1 MAVRQLSELILDD
14 DQKFIKFFNG
24 RLLSGEDL
32 SREQASNREA
42 RRRTGL
48 AIGYGIAKGLEVTIR
63 NRSRQGAMVQVAKG
77 MAVNRHGHIVTLPET
92 VDLALI
98 HTRTVPPPGQG
109 ARLFQ
114 DCDPITGVYVAGADV
129 YLLTICP
136 AEGEQGRA
144 QVSGLGTGHL
154 GCNAKYLVEGVR
166 FRLLKLN
173 LSLTEL
179 SDQAPLRN
187 RVAYQCF
194 GMDELKAFEQTPF
207 GPRAS
212 GYGLIDRLRRENQ
225 LTDCEVPLALVSW
238 RDEGIQ
244 FVDMWSVRR
253 RIIQPS
259 ANGDWDYTIGDRRRA
274 EAEAMV
280 LQFQEQ
286 IKEVPTPQT
295 RKAGDIFRYLP
306 PVGVLPLSD
315 VMFNGQYEKLFNKAT
330 DGLIFFKDKTYRS
343 PAFIEGARVEA
354 LMRDALAY
362 PPIDLSNG
370 EMVWLYLVRENIE
383 AIQTRRANGPTPF
396 MILVNGHMP
405 FVGETRFDLSR
416 WDYSNY
422 TSVLLGVKSA

>member
-32 SREQASNREA
+32 SREQASHREA

-48 AIGYGIAKGLEVTIR
+48 AIGYGIVEGLEVTIR

-77 MAVNRHGHIVTLPET
+77 LALNRHGHVVMLPESA
-92 VDLALI
+92 DLALI
-98 HTRTVPPPGQG
+98 HTRTVPPPGQD
-109 ARLFQ
+109 ATLFQ
-114 DCDPITGVYVAGADV
+114 DCDPISGVYVAGADV

-144 QVSGLGTGHL
+144 QVSGLATGHV

-173 LSLTEL
+173 LPQTEL
-179 SDQAPLRN
+179 SDQAHLRN

-194 GMDELKAFEQTPF
+194 GVDDLQPFERMPF
-207 GPRAS
+207 GPRAD

-225 LTDCEVPLALVSW
+225 LTDCEVPLGLVSW
-238 RDEGIQ
+238 LDEGIQ

-253 RIIQPS
+253 RIIKPS
-259 ANGDWDYTIGDRRRA
+259 ANGEWDYTIGDRRRA

-286 IKEVPTPQT
+286 IKEIATPQL
-295 RKAGDIFRYLP
+295 KEASENLRYLP

-315 VMFNGQYEKLFNKAT
+315 PMVKFQYQKLFNKAT
-330 DGLIFFKDKTYRS
+330 DRLTFLKNKTYRS
-343 PAFIEGARVEA
+343 PVFIEGARVEA
-354 LMRDALAY
+354 LMRAALAY
-362 PPIDLSNG
+362 PPVDLSSG
-370 EMVWLYLVRENIE
+370 EMVWVYLVRENME
-383 AIQTRRANGPTPF
+383 AIQARRASGPTPF
-396 MILVNGHMP
+396 MIFTNGHMP
-405 FVGETRFDLSR
+405 FAGEARFDLSR
-416 WDYSNY
+416 WDYANY
-422 TSVLLGVKSA
+422 V

>member
-32 SREQASNREA
+32 SQEQASSREA

-48 AIGYGIAKGLEVTIR
+48 TIGYGVVEGLDVTILD
-63 NRSRQGAMVQVAKG
+63 RSRQGAKVQVAKG
-77 MAVNRHGHIVTLPET
+77 MAINRHGHLVTLPDTEH
-92 VDLALI
+92 LALI
-98 HTRTVPPPGQG
+98 HTRTVPPPGSG

-114 DCDPITGVYVAGADV
+114 DCDPISGVYVAGADV

-136 AEGEQGRA
+136 AEGEEGRA
-144 QVSGLGTGHL
+144 QLNGLSTTHA

-173 LSLTEL
+173 LSQTEL
-179 SDQAPLRN
+179 SDQAHLRN
-187 RVAYQCF
+187 RVAYKCF
-194 GMDELKAFEQTPF
+194 GVEDLQPFERIPF
-207 GPRAS
+207 GPRAE

-238 RDEGIQ
+238 RDEGIT

-253 RIIQPS
+253 RVIKPS
-259 ANGDWDYTIGDRRRA
+259 ANGDWDYAIGDRRRA

-280 LQFQEQ
+280 LQFQDQ
-286 IKEVPTPQT
+286 IREVATPQI
-295 RKAGDIFRYLP
+295 RKAGESFRYLP
-306 PVGVLPLSD
+306 PVGVVPLSN
-315 VMFNGQYEKLFNKAT
+315 VMANLQDQKLFNKAT
-330 DGLIFFKDKTYRS
+330 DGLTFFKDKTYRS
-343 PAFIEGARVEA
+343 PVVIEEARVEA

-370 EMVWLYLVRENIE
+370 EMVWLYLVRENME
-383 AIQTRRANGPTPF
+383 AIQTRRPTRPTPYMIFANGQ
-396 MILVNGHMP
+396 MP
-405 FVGETRFDLSR
+405 FVGEARFDLSR

-422 TSVLLGVKSA
+422 V

>member
-1 MAVRQLSELILDD
+1 MAVRQLTELILDD
-14 DQKFIKFFNG
+14 GQKFIKFFNG

-32 SREQASNREA
+32 GQEQASNREA

-48 AIGYGIAKGLEVTIR
+48 AIGYGIAEGLEVTIL
-63 NRSRQGAMVQVAKG
+63 NRSRQGAMVKVAKG
-77 MAVNRHGHIVTLPET
+77 LAVNRHGHVVTSSES
-92 VDLALI
+92 VDLALV
-98 HTRTVPPPGQG
+98 HTRTIPPPGQG
-109 ARLFQ
+109 TTLFQ
-114 DCDPITGVYVAGADV
+114 DCHPISGVYVAGADV
-129 YLLTICP
+129 YLLTVCP

-179 SDQAPLRN
+179 SDQPHLRN

-194 GMDELKAFEQTPF
+194 GVDELKLFEQTPF
-207 GPRAS
+207 GPRSA

-253 RIIQPS
+253 RIIKPS
-259 ANGDWDYTIGDRRRA
+259 ANGEWDYAIGDRRRA

-286 IKEVPTPQT
+286 IKEVPTPQLK
-295 RKAGDIFRYLP
+295 KASETFRYLP
-306 PVGVLPLSD
+306 PVGVLPLIDPMSND
-315 VMFNGQYEKLFNKAT
+315 QYQKLFNKAT
-330 DGLIFFKDKTYRS
+330 DRLTFFSGKTYRS
-343 PAFIEGARVEA
+343 PVVIEGARVEA
-354 LMRDALAY
+354 LMREALAY
-362 PPIDLSNG
+362 PPIGLSNG
-370 EMVWLYLVRENIE
+370 EMVWLYLVRENME
-383 AIQTRRANGPTPF
+383 AIQARRANGPTPF
-396 MILVNGHMP
+396 MIFANGHMP
-405 FVGETRFDLSR
+405 FVGEARFDLSK

-422 TSVLLGVKSA
+422 V